1 MAGCARLEPK
11 DLSNASVL
19 SAMTSMALCPWV
31 AWRPVLTGDLE
42 RTSWRRCPSHYFIHS
57 FTKHGEEPDPH
68 RPVWWRFRH
77 DQKSTHALTHFGGVR
92 EMRKTPSTP

>member
-42 RTSWRRCPSHYFIHS
+42 RTSWSRCPSHYFIHS
-57 FTKHGEEPDPH
+57 FTKHGEEPDLH
-68 RPVWWRFRH
+68 RPVWGEGDEEDPLH
-77 DQKSTHALTHFGGVR
+77 PVDMCLQK
-92 EMRKTPSTP
+92 M